1 VLKQGCTWRALSHD
15 YLKWENGY
23 YHFCKWTDR
32 EGRCDDRGLRRQAG
46 RSAEGSCGRGGDT
59 GEKFAEK
66 VKELL
71 GAEVEIAK
79 RSELHT
85 FAVIPKR
92 RGVERSF
99 GWLEK
104 CHRLWRNCECKLQ
117 TE

>member
-1 VLKQGCTWRALSHD
+1 MSVSTA
-15 YLKWENGY
+15 NMM
-23 YHFCKWTDR
+23 DR
-32 EGRCDDRGLRRQAG
+32 EGALLMIEA
-46 RSAEGSCGRGGDT
+46 CGDKLEEVVKVLADGGYT

-85 FAVIPKR
+85 FGVIPKR
-92 RGVERSF
+92 WGVERSF

-104 CHRLWRNCECKLQ
+104 CHRLWRNCERKLQ
-117 TE
+117 TSLQMSKLAFIRILLNRC